1 MIRHNKFGFTL
12 IELLVVIAIIGL
24 LATASVVYLTL
35 ALKKGRDAK
44 RKNDL
49 AQIGRFLSLSCYL
62 PDAGDGEYDLANLIE
77 EFKTKNPQ
85 YANFLAQTPK
95 DPSKGDGVQSYYF
108 YKVIDNGKK
117 CVLYANLENDA
128 EAITL
133 PAITLPTPGS
143 GSGVLQ
149 SGSAGWNGTNKYFQY
164 SN

>member
-1 MIRHNKFGFTL
+1 MKRLNKFGFTL
-12 IELLVVIAIIGL
+12 IEILVVIAIIGL
-24 LATASVVYLTL
+24 LASISVVLLTP

-49 AQIGRFLSLSCYL
+49 AQIGRFLTLACYL
-62 PDAGDGEYDLANLIE
+62 PDAGDGEYDLADLIQ

-85 YANFLAQTPK
+85 YANFISKTPK
-95 DPSKGDGVQSYYF
+95 DPSKGSDAQTYYY
-108 YKVIDNGKK
+108 YKVINNGAK
-117 CVLYANLENDA
+117 CVLYANLENSA

-133 PAITLPTPGS
+133 PLISAPTPGG

-149 SGSAGWNGTNKYFQY
+149 ADSPGWNRTNKYFQY